1 MRKEISYLM
10 IGCINTI
17 FGYSISLLLY
27 EFLKDCAYLLIILI
41 ASNIISIS
49 FSFLMYKKF
58 VFKSSGNWLSEY
70 LRCYVVYGLMAIF
83 NIVFVFIAV
92 KWLQM
97 QYWVAQAISIVLTII
112 ISYVSH
118 AKYTFKR

>member
-17 FGYSISLLLY
+17 FGYGISLLLY
-27 EFLKDCAYLLIILI
+27 ELLKDRAYLLMILI

-49 FSFLMYKKF
+49 FSFLTYKKF
-58 VFKSSGNWLSEY
+58 VFKTAGNWLLEY
-70 LRCYVVYGLMAIF
+70 FRCYVVYGLMAIF
-83 NIVFVFIAV
+83 NITFVFMAV
-92 KWLQM
+92 QWLQI
-97 QYWVAQAISIVLTII
+97 QYWLAQAISIVLTII